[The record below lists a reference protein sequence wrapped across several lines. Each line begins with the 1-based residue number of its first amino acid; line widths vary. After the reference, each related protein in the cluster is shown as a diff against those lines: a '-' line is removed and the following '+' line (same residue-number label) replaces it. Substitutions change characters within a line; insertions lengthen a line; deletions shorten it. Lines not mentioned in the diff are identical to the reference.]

1 MRKDNSGIQVG
12 RAVTCGARR
21 ANRLAAISAKVLVCV
36 GLLGIAGCS
45 KKGEGST
52 GPVDVASEVGSGRP
66 TARPTE
72 PLPSPARSSYQ
83 AKLEA
88 VRRLLKVGETEA
100 GLKAAR
106 ELLDDHRIDAE
117 GWLVYAT
124 ANQIAGDSKE
134 ALRAANAATELDP
147 KNAAAWVAVGAAERM
162 TGGYTAADLALRRAL
177 ELDPGSRAARFNL
190 AGIAA
195 DKGQHEVARKE
206 LTALVEADPDDFE
219 TRFLLATT
227 FLAQREIGPAKE
239 QLAKIVER
247 YPQHFKSQRA
257 LAAIAWAEGNYQ
269 RAFERATIAARIN
282 GNDPEVTRLLEGSFY
297 VIAAARLRCAA
308 GERPPAG
315 WTGDNVVEVLTA
327 IEKEQGLEGA
337 GSFVEIDQRL
347 GEDPTVRARVE
358 KAAASCLPEKAP
370 AADANP

>member
-1 MRKDNSGIQVG
+1 MRKDDSGIHSV
-12 RAVTCGARR
+12 RAMAGGARSTP
-21 ANRLAAISAKVLVCV
+21 AWIAVVV
-36 GLLGIAGCS
+36 GLGLSPIAACGN
-45 KKGEGST
+45 KGEASLS
-52 GPVDVASEVGSGRP
+52 PVDVASEDTGKPATRP
-66 TARPTE
+66 AE
-72 PLPSPARSSYQ
+72 PPSPSSYQ
-83 AKLEA
+83 VRLDA
-88 VRRLLKVGETEA
+88 VRRLLKAGETDA

-124 ANQIAGDSKE
+124 ANQIAGDNKE
-134 ALRAANAATELDP
+134 ALRAAKAAVELDP

-162 TGGYTAADLALRRAL
+162 TGGYTAADLALRKAL
-177 ELDPGSRAARFNL
+177 ELDPSSRAARFNL

-206 LTALVEADPDDFE
+206 LTALVENDPDDFE

-227 FLAQREIGPAKE
+227 FLAQKELGPAKE

-247 YPQHFKSQRA
+247 YPQHFKAQRA

-269 RAFERATIAARIN
+269 RAFERATIAARLN
-282 GNDPEVTRLLEGSFY
+282 GTDPEVTRLLEGSFY
-297 VIAAARLRCAA
+297 VIAAARLRCLA

-315 WTGDNVVEVLTA
+315 WTGDQVVQVLTA
-327 IEKEQGLEGA
+327 IEKEEGLEGA
-337 GSFVEIDQRL
+337 GSFVDLDQRL
-347 GEDPTVRARVE
+347 GEDATVKARVD
-358 KAAASCLPEKAP
+358 KAAASCLPSKAP